1 MASRLTLR
9 KDSEVYLIGSFSPQ
23 IIGNKLPSKKQV
35 LKVLFFNLRIVR
47 LNLQESA
54 RLTIQETVVFWN
66 KARIPTQSEKNCVPK
81 LKKLYEDWR
90 SIQKFSSRA
99 VEKRSSASIEKE
111 NKFVRE
117 LDNLFDIAAEDALT
131 VMVNEEDIEF
141 LKKQREKGRPG
152 YMYGIL
158 TKTYRSRRKRRC
170 VRTLMKIIIKK
181 T

>member
-99 VEKRSSASIEKE
+99 VEKRSIENNNRVVNLENMIITSVFTTNACIHTKE
-111 NKFVRE
+111 TKFSSSS
-117 LDNLFDIAAEDALT
+117 LINI
-131 VMVNEEDIEF
+131 
-141 LKKQREKGRPG
+141 
-152 YMYGIL
+152 
-158 TKTYRSRRKRRC
+158 
-170 VRTLMKIIIKK
+170 
-181 T
+181 